1 MSRRL
6 FRPVVWSLSVRASV
20 VLLAV
25 NLLAAGLIALQCY
38 PGIRSSVVPGKDV
51 EQLESLKALF
61 SNYGAEE
68 SPCLRPDPGW
78 YGFAGGYVPDGH
90 CLHRA
95 DRHDTRNW

>member
-6 FRPVVWSLSVRASV
+6 FRPVVWSLSVRALV
-20 VLLAV
+20 VLLAIS
-25 NLLAAGLIALQCY
+25 LLAAALIVLPCS
-38 PGIRSSVVPGKDV
+38 PGIGHGGVPGKDA

-61 SNYGAEE
+61 SNYDAEE
-68 SPCLRPDPGW
+68 SSCLRPDPGW